1 MANVPTPN
9 QARELAKSRKAGQET
24 FDPAERNRL
33 ARESAEAREAA
44 EIENGKDYRDE
55 TPKPT
60 VPLTATGTARK
71 RAAPVRRDDSFAIAL
86 RIPAEFEYAV
96 SMEALQA
103 KSAGEFKMGN
113 KREIKQAYIEHVI
126 MEHIKDLFDAH
137 PNPKLAKHAA

>member
-33 ARESAEAREAA
+33 AREAEEV
-44 EIENGKDYRDE
+44 ENGRHDRAE
-55 TPKPT
+55 TTRPVPT
-60 VPLTATGTARK
+60 VNPVRK
-71 RAAPVRRDDSFAIAL
+71 RSAPVRREDSFAIAV

-96 SMEALQA
+96 YMEALQA

-113 KREIKQAYIEHVI
+113 KREIKQAYLEHII
-126 MEHIKDLFDAH
+126 MEHIRDLFETH